1 MSRSEAPVVA
11 GLSADVREPGAFT
24 TMVCDGVAVLTVRGD
39 DGVLRAFGDTCR
51 HREPLVV
58 ADRES
63 AGSRA
68 TAAALSCPFA
78 GWPDP
83 HDRAGGHLR
92 PLTVAEGHGVVLVRI
107 DDPSPIDVDA
117 VLDAATAR
125 TLERLALDRYSCVDE
140 RRDVRPG
147 DWRDAVD
154 ALPKGADALAVA
166 GHAVVLARVGS
177 GEVELHRAFATP
189 GGDAVVDHRR
199 YALTA

>member
-1 MSRSEAPVVA
+1 VSTTEPPVVA

-39 DGVLRAFGDTCR
+39 DGVLRAFRDACR

-58 ADRES
+58 AERES
-63 AGSRA
+63 VGSRA

-78 GWPDP
+78 GWPDA
-83 HDRAGGHLR
+83 HDTAGRLR
-92 PLTVAEGHGVVLVRI
+92 PLAVAETHGVVLVRI
-107 DDPSPIDVDA
+107 GGPSPIDVDD
-117 VLDAATAR
+117 VLDAATVR
-125 TLERLALDRYSCVDE
+125 TLEELALDRYSCVDE
-140 RRDVRPG
+140 RRDVRRG

-154 ALPKGADALAVA
+154 ALPTGVETLTVA
-166 GHAVVLARVGS
+166 GHAVVVARAGS